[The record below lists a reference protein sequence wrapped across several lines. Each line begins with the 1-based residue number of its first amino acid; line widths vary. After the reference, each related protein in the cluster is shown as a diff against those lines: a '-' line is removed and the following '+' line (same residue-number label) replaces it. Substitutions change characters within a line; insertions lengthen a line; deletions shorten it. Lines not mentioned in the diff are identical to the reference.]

1 MFTRTVSYQLK
12 STLTCKS
19 SVAGEMSY
27 SLVTIEE
34 GARVLD
40 PFGVFSHMFSSSTS
54 TVRSSIFAVSSCAI
68 PHLLTSIW
76 ACSCCS
82 SSLAR
87 ACCLHSLKALMT
99 LLGRWSSTI
108 PLSATITQ
116 RSSLWIQVAFT
127 FGRLHNESQLQD
139 ETEVLC
145 VLISTTDYSS
155 CLGSYWYTIYNCFS
169 IFHHWKFYTV

>member
-1 MFTRTVSYQLK
+1 MCMRYSLCIPELWVINWRAY
-12 STLTCKS
+12 KS

-34 GARVLD
+34 GARVLV
-40 PFGVFSHMFSSSTS
+40 PFGVFSSHMFSSSTS
-54 TVRSSIFAVSSCAI
+54 TVRSSIFALSSCAI
-68 PHLLTSIW
+68 SRLLTSIW
-76 ACSCCS
+76 ACSCCL

-87 ACCLHSLKALMT
+87 ACCLHSFKALMT
-99 LLGRWSSTI
+99 LLGRWSSMI

-116 RSSLWIQVAFT
+116 RSSLWIQVAFILR
-127 FGRLHNESQLQD
+127 GLHNESQLQD

-155 CLGSYWYTIYNCFS
+155 CLGSYW
-169 IFHHWKFYTV
+169 